1 MILHYLNYNFNKNL
15 LYPKTMNND
24 IAINYRKKLPKINN
38 FTILELHRMPKFFG
52 WVKYLVNKSEAIHM
66 FLGGNDDGVAL
77 RCFWN
82 NHYEKKTLEIWSKL
96 SAIEGIILD
105 VGAHTGIYSLAA
117 MKSIKKGDVLSF
129 EPHFLNFARLNLNL
143 RGNGFST
150 KTMFMNAVGKSNQIQ
165 PFSVMNNIDY
175 LSSGGKIGNLKNQ
188 ITTQIQTL
196 AIDSLLDKT
205 ARNNVKLVKI
215 DVEGNEYECLQ
226 GMEETINLSKPIIF
240 FECMSE
246 RYNREIESF
255 LKYYDYIF
263 FIIDDLK
270 GLLKETENIT
280 PIFDDNNN
288 IIYKSI
294 NRLAI
299 PRININLIAELQI

>member
-1 MILHYLNYNFNKNL
+1 MILHYNINLNFNKIYL
-15 LYPKTMNND
+15 DLKTVNNN

-38 FTILELHRMPKFFG
+38 FSILELHKMPKFFG
-52 WVKYLVNKSEAIHM
+52 WVNYLINDSDKIHM

-105 VGAHTGIYSLAA
+105 IGAHTGIYSLAA
-117 MKSIKKGDVLSF
+117 KKSINKGDVLSF

-165 PFSVMNNIDY
+165 PFSVMSNIDY

-188 ITTQIQTL
+188 STTQIQTL
-196 AIDSLLDKT
+196 AIDSLLDIT
-205 ARNNVKLVKI
+205 AKKNVNLVKI

-240 FECMSE
+240 LECMSE

-255 LKYYDYIF
+255 LKYHDYIF

-270 GLLKETENIT
+270 GLLKETGNIT

-288 IIYKSI
+288 IIHQCI
-294 NRLAI
+294 NRIAI
-299 PRININLIAELQI
+299 PRININLIAEI